1 MQKTRRRF
9 RLAACVPLVLMGLPA
24 GLQAADG
31 AVPSDP
37 LAAGRE
43 RFMLDCATCHG
54 VDGSGNG
61 PVAGVL
67 KIQPPDLTRLASRN
81 RGSFSYPDVYATI
94 DGRQPLAHGTRDMPI
109 WGNRYKQVL
118 PALGE
123 KKAHTRIDALVR
135 YLESLQVP

>member
-1 MQKTRRRF
+1 MHRTLRQAR
-9 RLAACVPLVLMGLPA
+9 GLLLTALTLCTSWGVA
-24 GLQAADG
+24 GAD
-31 AVPSDP
+31 DP
-37 LAAGRE
+37 LAIGRQ

-54 VDGSGNG
+54 VDATGNG

-81 RGSFSYPDVYATI
+81 HGNFAYADVYATI
-94 DGRQPLAHGTRDMPI
+94 DGRQPLAHGTREMPI

-123 KKAHTRIDALVR
+123 KKAHARIDALVR

>member
-1 MQKTRRRF
+1 MHRTSRQAR
-9 RLAACVPLVLMGLPA
+9 GLLLTALTLSTSWMTA
-24 GLQAADG
+24 GAD
-31 AVPSDP
+31 DP
-37 LAAGRE
+37 LAIGRQ

-54 VDGSGNG
+54 VDATGNG

-81 RGSFSYPDVYATI
+81 HGNFAYADVYATI

-123 KKAHTRIDALVR
+123 KKAHARIDALVR